1 MRPSLIPALGLAA
14 LGAVLAVAQPSK
26 ADCLYPTSDNTCP
39 TFRPFSPLPNTA
51 TVEVNDPSRLPGTR
65 YVQIGF
71 SRDPAGT
78 PGFAIANI
86 SYSLDNTTFI
96 PIASPS
102 ITGEGPDEFEA
113 IYSPRIDL
121 GSQLTQ
127 ANIWFR
133 YDLPATGPVN
143 LDQIGVFI
151 RTNNNGAYR
160 TGTVGATD
168 PAGTKLLSLTATNP
182 VNGDL
187 YTFNHAYQVPGPVP
201 LLGAAAAFSA
211 SRRLRRRIKAAA

>member
-26 ADCLYPTSDNTCP
+26 AECLYPTSVNTCP
-39 TFRPFSPLPNTA
+39 TFRPFNPLPNTA
-51 TVEVNDPSRLPGTR
+51 TVEINDPSRLPGTR

-86 SYSLDNTTFI
+86 SYSLDGTTFT
-96 PIASPS
+96 PIATPS

-113 IYSPRIDL
+113 IYSPRINL
-121 GSQLTQ
+121 GSALAQPS
-127 ANIWFR
+127 IWFR
-133 YDLPATGPVN
+133 YDLPASGPAN
-143 LDQIGVFI
+143 TNQIGVFV
-151 RTNNNGAYR
+151 RTNNNGAFR
-160 TGTVGATD
+160 TAPPTTD
-168 PAGTKLLSLTATNP
+168 PAGTQLLSLTATNP

-187 YTFNHAYQVPGPVP
+187 YTFAHTYQVPGPVP